1 MGVLWPSTPLLAS
14 SSSPLLAPPLLL
26 WPSLLLWSVSTL
38 LASSAAPLLA
48 SSLLLVSSQFGINDR
63 VLVPTSVAGQLEPL
77 RLGIVG
83 RLSEI

>member
-38 LASSAAPLLA
+38 LASSPSSLLA

-63 VLVPTSVAGQLEPL
+63 MLVPTSVDMS
-77 RLGIVG
+77 
-83 RLSEI
+83 LSAARQSKQ